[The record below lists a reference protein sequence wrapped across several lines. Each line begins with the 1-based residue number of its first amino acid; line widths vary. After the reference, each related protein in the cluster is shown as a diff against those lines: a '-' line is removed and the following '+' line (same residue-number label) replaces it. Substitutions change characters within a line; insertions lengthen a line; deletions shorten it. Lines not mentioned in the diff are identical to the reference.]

1 MPSPRS
7 ATAATHTSRSAKATK
22 TAGAPKPAARPR
34 RVPSGGQ
41 TVRVRWDRLG
51 RVGLLIVLL
60 VVVGLYVKQGLS
72 LLSTR
77 AQSEQQLGIVDRLTR
92 ENAQLSGQRDS
103 LSNPA
108 TIERDARALG
118 MVRTGERPYV
128 ITGLPNR

>member
-1 MPSPRS
+1 MQ
-7 ATAATHTSRSAKATK
+7 
-22 TAGAPKPAARPR
+22 RPR
-34 RVPSGGQ
+34 RVPSRGQ
-41 TVRVRWDRLG
+41 PVRVRWDRLG
-51 RVGLLIVLL
+51 RIGLLLVLL
-60 VVVGLYVKQGLS
+60 VVAGLYVKQGLS

-77 AQSEQQLGIVDRLTR
+77 AQAEQQLSIVHRLTR
-92 ENAQLSGQRDS
+92 ENAQLVKERDS

>member
-1 MPSPRS
+1 M
-7 ATAATHTSRSAKATK
+7 
-22 TAGAPKPAARPR
+22 
-34 RVPSGGQ
+34 
-41 TVRVRWDRLG
+41 
-51 RVGLLIVLL
+51 LL

-77 AQSEQQLGIVDRLTR
+77 AQASSSSGSCDRLAR
-92 ENAQLSGQRDS
+92 ENAQLSRQRDS
-103 LSNPA
+103 LSSPA

>member
-1 MPSPRS
+1 M
-7 ATAATHTSRSAKATK
+7 
-22 TAGAPKPAARPR
+22 
-34 RVPSGGQ
+34 
-41 TVRVRWDRLG
+41 
-51 RVGLLIVLL
+51 LL

-77 AQSEQQLGIVDRLTR
+77 AQAEQQLGIVHRLTR
-92 ENAQLSGQRDS
+92 ENAQLSRQRDS

-118 MVRTGERPYV
+118 MVRIGERPYV